1 MGARQ
6 LAASRSAGLPNGIGG
21 GVIISKWGDES
32 PLMALHIDAPAHA
45 SRPDSSLNDNVGF
58 SAGSEAHE
66 PGGVPK
72 AIAKE
77 SCAERGRSA
86 GEGAGSGGS
95 PEDPLTWLPLLGRSG
110 VT

>member
-6 LAASRSAGLPNGIGG
+6 LAASRSAGLPYGSGG
-21 GVIISKWGDES
+21 GVINSKWGDES
-32 PLMALHIDAPAHA
+32 PLTALHIDAPAHA
-45 SRPDSSLNDNVGF
+45 SRLDSSLNDNVGF